1 MRPLLLVV
9 IAANLGL
16 SLGAEPIDRRALVT
30 RHNPVLAKVDASTPF
45 SVGNGQFSFT
55 ADVTGLQ
62 TFGDFY
68 HAQGTPLNTLARWA
82 WHEDTNPA
90 GYKLADT
97 LAPFSANG
105 RTGSYPTKADIPA
118 GKWLVANPHHHPL
131 GQLAL
136 DFTRASGVPLKPDDI
151 RAINQTLDLWSG
163 TLTSRFTMVGL
174 PISVT
179 TACDPATDTIAVR
192 LTSPLVTSGKLGVRL
207 NFPRGFARDAAHNP
221 ALDSTRP
228 DTHSTAV
235 ATQTDRVLVLNRT
248 IDATRYQVALAATTP
263 ARFTPAG
270 AHSFSIR
277 AVAGD
282 TLEFT
287 LSFSSTTA
295 PQPAAP
301 SVRSASAAHWEKFW
315 STGGAVDFTGTTDP
329 RAPELERRIVL
340 SQYVLAIQS
349 GGEIPPAA
357 GGLTTTT
364 NHGKFASD
372 VFWSQTAHFALWNR
386 DAPVVSALSWYGRTL
401 PAARTR
407 ATERGLRGA
416 RWPALVGPDARETP
430 GLGAF
435 IAANQATPIQ
445 LAELIYRNKPTA
457 ATLELYRELV
467 QETADCM
474 ASMLHFDRVNS
485 RYVLGAPLVIS
496 VGDYDP
502 ATSQNPTYELASW
515 ARGLEIAQQ
524 WRDRLGLAR
533 DPLWEKIRAQLS
545 PLPQK
550 DGRYVALESTPDTWD
565 NAASRRG
572 YPAFLRAFG
581 QLPGTDIDRGIMRRT
596 LDAALT
602 QWDWTARTSGRD
614 FPTVAMTAARLA
626 MPKQALDILL
636 MDSPANTYRA
646 NGHNAQGPDQPVFLP
661 GNGAFLTAVAMLA
674 GGWDDAPPGPAP
686 GFPRDGTW
694 TVRAEGLNR
703 LP

>member
-1 MRPLLLVV
+1 MRLLPLLF
-9 IAANLGL
+9 AA
-16 SLGAEPIDRRALVT
+16 SLGISLSAEPIDRRALVT

-45 SVGNGQFSFT
+45 SVGNGQFTFT

-82 WHEDTNPA
+82 WHEDPNPA
-90 GYKLADT
+90 GYKLTDT

-105 RTGSYPTKADIPA
+105 RTGSYPTKADLPA
-118 GKWLVANPHHHPL
+118 GKWLGANPHQHPL

-151 RAINQTLDLWSG
+151 RAISQTLDLWSG
-163 TLTSRFTMVGL
+163 TLSSRFTMVGS

-179 TACDPATDTIAVR
+179 TVCDPATDTIAVR

-207 NFPRGFARDAAHNP
+207 SFPRGFARNAAHNP
-221 ALDSTRP
+221 SLDYALP
-228 DTHSTAV
+228 DTHTTAV

-248 IDATRYQVALAATTP
+248 IDATRYQVALATTTP

-270 AHSFSIR
+270 AHNFSIR
-277 AVAGD
+277 AVSGD

-287 LSFSSTTA
+287 VSFASTAA

-301 SVRSASAAHWEKFW
+301 AVCTASAAHWEKFW

-340 SQYVLAIQS
+340 SQYVTAIQS
-349 GGEIPPAA
+349 GGEMPPAA
-357 GGLTTTT
+357 GGLTATTH
-364 NHGKFASD
+364 HGKFASD
-372 VFWSQTAHFALWNR
+372 FFWSQTAHFALWNR
-386 DAPVVSALSWYGRTL
+386 EAPLASALAWCGRTL

-430 GLGAF
+430 GLDAF
-435 IAANQATPIQ
+435 IAANQSNVIE
-445 LAELIYRNKPTA
+445 LAELIYRNKPTV
-457 ATLELYRELV
+457 ATLEFYRELV

-474 ASMLHFDRVNS
+474 ASMLHFDRANS
-485 RYVLGAPLVIS
+485 RYVLGAPLAIS

-502 ATSQNPTYELASW
+502 ATSQNPGYELASW

-533 DPLWEKIRAQLS
+533 DPLWEKMRAQLS

-565 NAASRRG
+565 NAAGRRG

-581 QLPGTDIDRGIMRRT
+581 QLPGTQVDRGIMRRT
-596 LDAALT
+596 LDAALA
-602 QWDWTARTSGRD
+602 QWDWTTRTSGRD
-614 FPTVAMTAARLA
+614 FPTLAMTAARLA
-626 MPKQALDILL
+626 MPKQALDLLL
-636 MDSPANTYRA
+636 MDAPTNTYLA

-674 GGWDDAPPGPAP
+674 GGWDDAPNGPAP

-694 TVRAEGLNR
+694 TVRAENLNR